1 MSPFQWTRKLF
12 KTSIDPSFSTY
23 DKGLESSK
31 RDRLPLPS
39 FIDSSSRSLTTRAV
53 AAPEYCQNCQTY
65 QLQDVS
71 CLEIP
76 LQNDYAHA
84 PYVCIACVEQ
94 SPQTADT
101 GESHPQSSPWEN
113 SSPSFYQGSPDNS
126 RIIFCVICVGILPD
140 SKFPDGRIAES
151 CKHEPNVCLDCI
163 EKSIV
168 ESLDNDLPQI
178 IGCPQCGVTM
188 SATDVWRFSETPT
201 YQR

>member
-12 KTSIDPSFSTY
+12 KTSINPSSSSF
-23 DKGLESSK
+23 DKGLESSESVG
-31 RDRLPLPS
+31 LHSIS
-39 FIDSSSRSLTTRAV
+39 FVNSPSRSLSTRAV
-53 AAPEYCQNCQTY
+53 SAPEYCQSCQIY
-65 QLQDVS
+65 QRQNVS
-71 CLEIP
+71 YLEVPPRDDYVPIP
-76 LQNDYAHA
+76 YI
-84 PYVCIACVEQ
+84 CIACVEQ
-94 SPQTADT
+94 LSQTADT
-101 GESHPQSSPWEN
+101 GESHPQFSSWN
-113 SSPSFYQGSPDNS
+113 SSPPPSYQGSPDNS
-126 RIIFCVICVGILPD
+126 SIFFCIVCIEILPE

-178 IGCPQCGVTM
+178 IGCPQCGITM